1 MMEAAHKTGWIDRL
15 SLWQRV
21 ALLFATAIMGL
32 FLAGFFV
39 GFGMASYE
47 HGHLLPRKPIGWLAL
62 GVAVG
67 LSLVV
72 YRMVRA
78 LLAKSWT
85 QGMTPFDQR
94 YAKMLLIIVLLG
106 APLGAGLAFATLD
119 GDPRDAV
126 ERIFL
131 NGALSPTGAIL
142 LSAALAVLLGI
153 AVILYHRAIDD
164 HEERAYLWASQIAYY
179 FLAIIIP
186 IFWLLSRGGLVPA
199 LTAGGAMLMLLASFV
214 IQGAVWAWFKFR

>member
-1 MMEAAHKTGWIDRL
+1 MDTAQHPSWIDKL

-21 ALLFATAIMGL
+21 ALLFVTTVIAL
-32 FLAGFFV
+32 SLAGVFV
-39 GFGMASYE
+39 GFGIASYE

-62 GVAVG
+62 GVAAG
-67 LSLVV
+67 LSIVV
-72 YRMVRA
+72 YRIVRA
-78 LLAKSWT
+78 LFRMSWT
-85 QGMTPFDQR
+85 PSMTSFDQR
-94 YAKMLLIIVLLG
+94 YAKMWLIVMLLG
-106 APLGAGLAFATLD
+106 AALGVALVFATRN
-119 GDPRDAV
+119 GDPRDVALV
-126 ERIFL
+126 L
-131 NGALSPTGAIL
+131 SNGALSPTGAIL